1 MEKRQVQKSDRID
14 SRAIRVDPVRLLY
27 LPMEKYRWSLE
38 AENRTSFVQQCAVTF
53 ADMKVRLKGTCMD
66 RQLQYH
72 ATGFCMKIF
81 IVHAFSSIL
90 LWESG
95 GPIFQV

>member
-1 MEKRQVQKSDRID
+1 
-14 SRAIRVDPVRLLY
+14 
-27 LPMEKYRWSLE
+27 MEKYRWSLE

-72 ATGFCMKIF
+72 ATGFCMKTVF

-90 LWESG
+90 LWELG
-95 GPIFQV
+95 GHIFSKSNVLSAHAGSVFLAIGTCKHS